1 MTGSA
6 LRRWTLYATL
16 LLGEKFF
23 FRKGEGFRGGDRGRV
38 HLGPEAVGFMEL
50 GVSSRRNARFR
61 DPKVS
66 HLGPH
71 LGAHLGPHL
80 GPILEPILASS
91 WGSGGLKTLQK
102 PMIFNTFQSFRQ
114 YQHYGNGH
122 FASTKRPFPDP
133 RGLSS
138 RTWIL

>member
-23 FRKGEGFRGGDRGRV
+23 FRKGEGFRGGDRGRARP
-38 HLGPEAVGFMEL
+38 GSEAVGFMEL

-71 LGAHLGPHL
+71 LGAHLGPPSWAHL
-80 GPILEPILASS
+80 GVNFGLIL
-91 WGSGGLKTLQK
+91 GLRRPENIVKT
-102 PMIFNTFQSFRQ
+102 
-114 YQHYGNGH
+114 NG
-122 FASTKRPFPDP
+122 F
-133 RGLSS
+133 
-138 RTWIL
+138 